1 MALYS
6 HVSAQE
12 IQWFRSFYCTFLTYS
27 SYLAYVML
35 KEKVVVVVG
44 GVDAGFKTKDKEKSI
59 NSNKG
64 NGKPSVSCFP
74 KCIFSSPFDCCSV
87 QDVYSL

>member
-1 MALYS
+1 MCLHRKFS
-6 HVSAQE
+6 GFSPFIVHFSRTVVTWH
-12 IQWFRSFYCTFLTYS
+12 II
-27 SYLAYVML
+27 ML

-44 GVDAGFKTKDKEKSI
+44 GVDAGFKTKDEEKSI
-59 NSNKG
+59 YFNKG

-74 KCIFSSPFDCCSV
+74 KCIFSSPFDCYSV

>member
-1 MALYS
+1 
-6 HVSAQE
+6 
-12 IQWFRSFYCTFLTYS
+12 
-27 SYLAYVML
+27 ML

-59 NSNKG
+59 NFNKS
-64 NGKPSVSCFP
+64 NGKPLVSCFP